1 MKQCIKIGFLSK
13 FYYILA
19 SECGEM
25 RNNALKFYS
34 RNGLILVRL
43 DKKRLKVVDLSQ
55 PYSILYVAP

>member
-1 MKQCIKIGFLSK
+1 
-13 FYYILA
+13 
-19 SECGEM
+19 M